1 MKCIFTY
8 NNFQIN
14 PVIIEHQKAVLN
26 KLNIFTDIE
35 HEHLFYNAKDGDVV
49 PDQVI
54 DHALPVLFY
63 EKGYSS
69 VLILDVDC
77 IPLSSNAL
85 DYTFNQCES
94 GKLIGNVQRSNHL
107 NNNKHLYCGAS
118 CVAISRNTWEKI
130 GRPSSAPTNR
140 SDICEEYA
148 WLSSQNN
155 VDIEFFT
162 PLEYE
167 RLPYNEPNP
176 WPLDDILPPY
186 GIGTTFGNNKNEP
199 MFYHLFQSRLN
210 LHVEL
215 FINKCNSL
223 LNDPNRT

>member
-14 PVIIEHQKAVLN
+14 PVIIDSQKEVLN
-26 KLNIFTDIE
+26 KFNIFDDIE

-54 DHALPVLFY
+54 NHALPILFY
-63 EKGYSS
+63 EKGYTS

-77 IPLSSNAL
+77 VPLSSNAL
-85 DYTFNQCES
+85 DYTFNRIEE
-94 GKLIGNVQRSNHL
+94 GAVIGNVQRSNHL
-107 NNNKHLYCGAS
+107 DNNKHLFCGAS
-118 CVAISRNTWEKI
+118 CCGISRETWERL
-130 GRPSSAPTNR
+130 GRPSSSPTNR
-140 SDICEEYA
+140 SDICEEFV
-148 WLSSQNN
+148 WLAEEQG
-155 VDIEFFT
+155 VDVEFFI
-162 PLEYE
+162 PQSYE

-186 GIGTTFGNNKNEP
+186 GIGTTFANKNNTP

-215 FINKCNSL
+215 FVNKCKSL
-223 LNDPNRT
+223 VE